1 MSNVECPT
9 RHLTFDIWHLP
20 SKMKVAIYG
29 QYYQNSTEP
38 IIRDIFVFFN
48 NNGVEM
54 VIEANFLKMLYEKQ
68 LVKKEYKT
76 FDSYKQLDSSFD
88 MMISIGGDGT
98 ILRAATLVRDS
109 GIPILGINAGR
120 LGFLASVQKDNID
133 PFLQFVIDRN
143 YTVSKR
149 TLLSLECDPPNEQIL
164 DINFAMNEITVS
176 RKDTTS
182 MITIDTFLNAEF
194 LNSYW
199 ADGLIIATPTGSTGY
214 SMSCGGPILTPDVK
228 SLVITPI
235 APHNLT
241 ARPLVIPD
249 ETEIRLK
256 VSGREEQYLVSLDSR
271 IASIRNESTLTIR
284 KTPFQ
289 INMVEIPHETF
300 LKTLRNKL
308 LWGEDKR
315 N

>member
-1 MSNVECPT
+1 
-9 RHLTFDIWHLP
+9 
-20 SKMKVAIYG
+20 MKVAIYG

-38 IIRDIFVFFN
+38 IINDIFVFFN
-48 NNGVEM
+48 KNNIEMIIESHFLIMLNEKKIVE
-54 VIEANFLKMLYEKQ
+54 NK
-68 LVKKEYKT
+68 YKT
-76 FDSYKQLDSSFD
+76 FTSHTELDSSFD
-88 MMISIGGDGT
+88 MLISIGGDGT

-120 LGFLASVQKDNID
+120 LGFLASVQKENIAS
-133 PFLQFVIDRN
+133 FMQFVIDRK
-143 YTVSKR
+143 YTISKR
-149 TLLSLECDPPNEQIL
+149 TLLSLTCTPPNESI
-164 DINFAMNEITVS
+164 DAINFAMNEITVS

-182 MITIDTFLNAEF
+182 MITIDTYLNEEY

-199 ADGLIIATPTGSTGY
+199 ADGLIISTPTGSTGY
-214 SMSCGGPILTPDVK
+214 SLSCGGPILTPDVK

-241 ARPLVIPD
+241 ARPLVVPD
-249 ETEIRLK
+249 ETQIRLK
-256 VSGREEQYLVSLDSR
+256 VSGRDEYYLVSLDSR
-271 IASIRNESTLTIR
+271 VTSVRNESVLTLK

-289 INMVEIPHETF
+289 INMVEIPEETF
-300 LKTLRNKL
+300 LKTLRSKL

>member
-1 MSNVECPT
+1 
-9 RHLTFDIWHLP
+9 
-20 SKMKVAIYG
+20 MKVAIYG

-48 NNGVEM
+48 QNNVEM
-54 VIEANFLKMLYEKQ
+54 VIEHDFLKMLYKKQ

-76 FDSYKQLDSSFD
+76 FDSYKALDSSFD

-120 LGFLASVQKDNID
+120 LGFLALVQKEDID
-133 PFLQFVIDRN
+133 TFLQVVIDKQ
-143 YTVSKR
+143 YIISKR
-149 TLLSLECDPPNEQIL
+149 SLLSLTSNTVIEGISEL
-164 DINFAMNEITVS
+164 NFAMNEVTVS

-182 MITIDTFLNAEF
+182 MITIETYLNGEF

-214 SMSCGGPILTPDVK
+214 SMSCGGPILTPNVS

-235 APHNLT
+235 APHNLNN
-241 ARPLVIPD
+241 RPLVIRD
-249 ETEIRLK
+249 DTEIKLK
-256 VSGREEQYLVSLDSR
+256 ITGREEQYLVSLDSR
-271 IASIRNESTLTIR
+271 IASVPNETTLTIK
-284 KTPFQ
+284 KTPFK
-289 INMVEIPHETF
+289 INMVEIPNETF